1 VFHKQYHKKKDIVI
15 DNVQP
20 QQNNNYFYN
29 KLKRCK
35 EKINKTMSN
44 DNNNNTSNAYIIW
57 TKNHDEMLQNIMQIN
72 QGAKF

>member
-1 VFHKQYHKKKDIVI
+1 
-15 DNVQP
+15 
-20 QQNNNYFYN
+20 
-29 KLKRCK
+29 
-35 EKINKTMSN
+35 MSN